1 MHRSTERTMD
11 RVLILSVDRDDD
23 LGKKAGVKG
32 PVVGRRDVLT
42 AALKLGIADPEESD
56 TNAILG
62 ALNHYDAMRAELD
75 GKGEVEIALLTGE
88 ERVGVRSDRVIA
100 AQLESVVGAFQPDSA
115 ILVTDGAEDE
125 SVLPI
130 LRSQVRVDA
139 VRKIIVKQSKGIEG
153 TYYYIM
159 KALEDEKWR
168 SRMLVPLAF
177 ALIVFGLGIM
187 LPNSA
192 GRVLLGGLP
201 LTMGLWALSRGLG
214 IENSVQNVLEAMRQN
229 ADAAMFSTLLWVVTV
244 FSAIFAVVQAITQY
258 NFHSSVT
265 TGLQL
270 ALLVTQD
277 TLIWVIITFV
287 SSAGGFLLLRWR
299 RGSFSGGAVVLGM
312 FGMAVYNVTSA
323 LIVITL
329 DAIES
334 GSYEF
339 SPTNILDDAL
349 EPVIW
354 IGLLWVT
361 VTVVRALRLRKDTQ
375 DAYWGV

>member
-1 MHRSTERTMD
+1 MHQPTERTMD

-168 SRMLVPLAF
+168 SRMLVPLAL

-299 RGSFSGGAVVLGM
+299 RGSFSGAPWCL
-312 FGMAVYNVTSA
+312 ACSAWLCTTSQA
-323 LIVITL
+323 P
-329 DAIES
+329 S
-334 GSYEF
+334 S
-339 SPTNILDDAL
+339 
-349 EPVIW
+349 
-354 IGLLWVT
+354 
-361 VTVVRALRLRKDTQ
+361 
-375 DAYWGV
+375 